1 MVQRMNPSIPIL
13 CYRNIS
19 PVCGITPEEF
29 RSHLEWLSAH
39 EWRSLPL
46 ERVIDYVKGGE
57 PPPPRSYVLTFDDCY
72 LDNWVHAAPLLREF
86 GVGASFGVVTAYLHD
101 GPRRP
106 DAATPGADLREL
118 PVARDAWDRAVE
130 RNDPT
135 AFMNRAELRALVDEQ
150 GHGLFG
156 HTHTHQACFRS
167 DKPIDREPGDMHPGV
182 RGIYLELRDGLPMY
196 PSGSAYAHNGFWPA
210 SSDQLLESK
219 LIERTTSERIEFCLN
234 EFTLCRERLEELT
247 GRAARAMSWPWGEYD
262 DMAVEAALLA
272 GYEAALSM
280 DCGANRPGTPVF
292 ALRRVRMQGGV
303 ACGELR
309 RRLRIAKN
317 PLLAGLFRRIYRPPH
332 G

>member
-1 MVQRMNPSIPIL
+1 MKPSVPIL
-13 CYRNIS
+13 CYRNVS

-29 RSHLEWLSAH
+29 RAHLGWLASHGWSAI
-39 EWRSLPL
+39 PL
-46 ERVIDYVKGGE
+46 DQAIDYVKGGAA
-57 PPPPRSYVLTFDDCY
+57 PPDRSYVLTFDDAY
-72 LDNWVHAAPLLREF
+72 LDNWVHAVPILREF
-86 GVGASFGVVTAYLHD
+86 GAKASFGVATAYLHD

-106 DAATPGADLREL
+106 DASVAGADLREL

-135 AFMNRAELRALVDEQ
+135 AFMNRTELRDLVGPQ

-167 DKPIDREPGDMHPGV
+167 DRPIGRIQSDIHPGV

-196 PSGSAYAHNGFWPA
+196 PSGSAYAHDGFWPE
-210 SSDQLLESK
+210 SNDLLDNQLVA
-219 LIERTTSERIEFCLN
+219 RTTSERIEFCLN
-234 EFTLCRERLEELT
+234 EFTLCRERLEELV
-247 GRAARAMSWPWGEYD
+247 GRPSRAMSWPWGEYD
-262 DMAVEAALLA
+262 DVAVEAALLA

-303 ACGELR
+303 GCRELNR
-309 RRLRIAKN
+309 RMCIAKN
-317 PLLAGLFRRIYRPPH
+317 PLLAGLFRKTYRRPK